1 MLRGLLTV
9 GLVLGLS
16 GHALAQVGGEVNGGL
31 NSDGGAMYGANINR
45 VLGTNPNGTPRQL
58 LPGASMTNG
67 AGNST
72 MTPGVTGGSIQPPP
86 IRGLL
91 HGYAIPTIN
100 GQSTNNQ

>member
-1 MLRGLLTV
+1 MLRWFFAV
-9 GLVLGLS
+9 GLALGLS
-16 GHALAQVGGEVNGGL
+16 GSALAQVGGDVNGGL

-67 AGNST
+67 AGTGT
-72 MTPGVTGGSIQPPP
+72 MTPGVTGGSIEAPP

-91 HGYAIPTIN
+91 RGYASPGIN
-100 GQSTNNQ
+100 GQATSNQ